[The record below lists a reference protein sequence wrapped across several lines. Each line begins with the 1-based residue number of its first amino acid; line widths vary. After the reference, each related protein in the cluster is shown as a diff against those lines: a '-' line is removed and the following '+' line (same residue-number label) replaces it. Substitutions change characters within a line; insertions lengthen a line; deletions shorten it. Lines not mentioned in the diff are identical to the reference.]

1 MSAETI
7 NLTPSSLTEWQEY
20 LTPFS
25 ASSMSNQSAIHG
37 AVLNVF
43 ELLNSL
49 PDAEIV
55 ANVRACRKDLKPE
68 AN

>member
-1 MSAETI
+1 MTVKTI
-7 NLTPSSLTEWQEY
+7 NLTPATLSEWQEY

-25 ASSMSNQSAIHG
+25 SASISNETAIHG

-49 PDAEIV
+49 TDAEIV
-55 ANVRACRKDLKPE
+55 ANVRACRKDST
-68 AN
+68 NDRN